1 MAKVKYRDKEWE
13 VPGGKTI
20 RQIIEELGLDP
31 ESVLAVQDGQLLN
44 EETVID
50 DDDEIRLL
58 AVISGGM

>member
-1 MAKVKYRDKEWE
+1 MAKVRFRDKEWE

-20 RQIIEELGLDP
+20 RQIIEEVGLDP
-31 ESVLAVQDGQLLN
+31 ESVLAVQDGKLLN

-58 AVISGGM
+58 AVISGGV